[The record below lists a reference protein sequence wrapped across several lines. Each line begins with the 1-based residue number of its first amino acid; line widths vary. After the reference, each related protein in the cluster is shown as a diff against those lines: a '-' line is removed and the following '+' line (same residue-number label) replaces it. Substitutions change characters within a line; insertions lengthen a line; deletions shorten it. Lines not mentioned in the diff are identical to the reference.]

1 MSNNHIEPSDF
12 WSGDFTWDGHF
23 MRMHMKMV
31 TKKYDMYNP
40 STWPLV
46 YRVVATDNATD
57 YRKSRVP
64 PEYMVYEQSLINE
77 LDELRPLCR
86 QKSAECGNGEN
97 MKILFHYYPLN
108 YDRKGG
114 LREYPHIPFDELEE
128 WMSYCRRSKLITTEK
143 SDAKDVVQED
153 KNADTC
159 PDAAY
164 EEIMKTL
171 TDSESASVVSISKVE
186 EQLSCARKELRD
198 AKESFENT
206 RKGLLH
212 DVEASRIAMQKY
224 QKQAAS
230 NIEEK
235 VHAEKALSAQTT
247 RVKELQ
253 TTLMFLR
260 CSKEMLRLEYKTIRG
275 KVERSQKDQEEMR
288 KAMND
293 GESELAS
300 KNEEI
305 KGLGSE
311 VQKLKVRLTVATKE
325 AEMEKQRILKIW
337 KEMKKGKEV
346 PSQKKK
352 ATEDIS
358 EAQRK
363 KSKSEA

>member
-31 TKKYDMYNP
+31 TKKYDMYDP

-86 QKSAECGNGEN
+86 HKSAYCGDGEN
-97 MKILFHYYPLN
+97 MKMLFHYYPLN

-164 EEIMKTL
+164 GEIMKTL
-171 TDSESASVVSISKVE
+171 TEPGSASVVSIPKVE
-186 EQLSCARKELRD
+186 VQLISAQKELRD
-198 AKESFENT
+198 AKESFDNT
-206 RKGLLH
+206 RHVLSH
-212 DVEASRIAMQKY
+212 NVESYRTAIQKY
-224 QKQAAS
+224 QKQAA
-230 NIEEK
+230 NNTEEK
-235 VHAEKALSAQTT
+235 GRAEAALSVQTT

-253 TTLMFLR
+253 RALMFLR
-260 CSKEMLRLEYKTIRG
+260 LSKEMLRIEYKNLRG
-275 KVERSQKDQEEMR
+275 KLEQSQKDQKEMW
-288 KAMND
+288 KTVKD
-293 GESELAS
+293 GESEIAS
-300 KNEEI
+300 KNEKIE
-305 KGLGSE
+305 GLDSE
-311 VQKLKVRLTVATKE
+311 VRKLKVDLTVVTKE
-325 AEMEKQRILKIW
+325 AEIEKQRILKIW

-352 ATEDIS
+352 ATENIS
-358 EAQRK
+358 EVQRK